1 ELEIEYK
8 GEPVEI
14 NFNPNFVKEVL
25 QNINEDFTIFEF
37 TNSLNPAVMSP
48 EMNKNYLCVIMPM
61 RV

>member
-1 ELEIEYK
+1 MEYK

-37 TNSLNPAVMSP
+37 TNSFCKIFPNF
-48 EMNKNYLCVIMPM
+48 YLQI
-61 RV
+61 